1 MIYSQYTNIFKENS
15 LYRSVMTKWNIGLSK
30 YDQEKQ
36 IVLDKFNIKSD
47 MKGQAEHME
56 EKFQL

>member
-1 MIYSQYTNIFKENS
+1 
-15 LYRSVMTKWNIGLSK
+15 MTKWNIGLSK